1 MEQKMEQKYLNSNS
15 GVQDEINSSSS
26 EEELRKPNRGYA
38 APRCAA
44 ETPPGFR
51 PHEHGA
57 RNPCGEGYF

>member
-1 MEQKMEQKYLNSNS
+1 MEQKYLNSNS

-44 ETPPGFR
+44 KPLRGFGRTSMVRVTPVGKDTFK
-51 PHEHGA
+51 
-57 RNPCGEGYF
+57 